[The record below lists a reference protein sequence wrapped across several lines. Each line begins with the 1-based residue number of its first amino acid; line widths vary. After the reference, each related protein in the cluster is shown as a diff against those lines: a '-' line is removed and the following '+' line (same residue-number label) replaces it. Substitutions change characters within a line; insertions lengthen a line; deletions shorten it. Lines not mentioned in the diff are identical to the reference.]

1 MSSGKPPE
9 FFFDRSLGKITA
21 ARLRESG
28 YVIHLIADH
37 YPRDADNVPD
47 ETWIAEGCS
56 HGWALLTKDKRIR
69 YRAIELAALHPGHL
83 FCLVSGNLTIS
94 EMSEVWLNAM
104 PRVLRA
110 VHDRPSGFWHV
121 YRNGTIRQMWP

>member
-28 YVIHLIADH
+28 YVIHIIADH

-69 YRAIELAALHPGHL
+69 SRAIELAAL
-83 FCLVSGNLTIS
+83 
-94 EMSEVWLNAM
+94 